1 MVKCSD
7 LSIWAEL
14 QEQAHRVKHVSLDS
28 LFEQDPDRATRW
40 TIKLNGLESDFSRNH
55 ISDETLALLLRLA
68 KERDVEG
75 LRDQMVSGTKIN
87 NTENRAVLHTA
98 LRTAKD
104 DPVYVDGQDVM
115 PAIRSLHQKLAK
127 FVADVR
133 EERWLGA
140 TGQPIRNVVNIG
152 IGGSDL
158 GPRLVVSALRE
169 QATGPQ
175 VHFVANV
182 DAADLMGL
190 LPKLDPATTLFVI
203 VSKTFTTQETLLN
216 ARSAR
221 EWLVGALGEE
231 AVAQHFVSVSTNRD
245 AVESFG
251 IHAENMFAMWDW
263 VGGRYSL
270 WSAVGVGIALSVG
283 FAGFQK
289 LLAGAALMDEHFC
302 TAPLDRNIPV
312 LAALI
317 GVWYRNFWGTSALA
331 ILPYS
336 ERLRD
341 MPRYLQQ
348 LDMES
353 NGKSVT
359 RDGEPIDYQTGPIV
373 FGECGSVGQHS
384 FHQWLHQGSSFV
396 PADFIGVRQDDMH
409 RPEHHAVLLAH
420 MQAQVE
426 ALMSGR
432 QDPDPAR
439 TNPGNKP
446 TSVYWLET
454 LDPYT
459 LGVLL
464 ALYEHKVFVQGVIWG
479 INSFDQFGVELGKK
493 LANERLKREKAS
505 TPS

>member
-1 MVKCSD
+1 MSKPSD
-7 LSIWAEL
+7 SPVWQEL
-14 QEQAHRVKHVSLDS
+14 QAQAQATQKTSLDD
-28 LFEQDPDRATRW
+28 LFASDPARATRL
-40 TIKLNGLESDFSRNH
+40 TYNVHGLSADFSRSH
-55 ISDETLALLLRLA
+55 VDEKTLGLLVKLA
-68 KERDVEG
+68 KTQQVEEWRG
-75 LRDQMVSGTKIN
+75 RMMSGEKIN
-87 NTENRAVLHTA
+87 NTEGRAVLHTA
-98 LRTAKD
+98 LRAQTD
-104 DPVYVDGQDVM
+104 GPVCVDGHDVI
-115 PAIRSLHQKLAK
+115 PAIRTLHKKLEN

-158 GPRLVVSALRE
+158 GPRLVVSALRA
-169 QATGPQ
+169 QASGPE

-190 LPKLDPATTLFVI
+190 LAKLDPATTLFVI

-221 EWLVGALGEE
+221 QWLVGSLGESS
-231 AVAQHFVSVSTNRD
+231 VARHFVAVSTNQE

-251 IHAENMFAMWDW
+251 IHAANMFAMWDW

-270 WSAVGVGIALSVG
+270 WSAVGIGIALSVG
-283 FAGFQK
+283 WSAFK
-289 LLAGAALMDEHFC
+289 DLLAGAAMMDAHFAS
-302 TAPLDRNIPV
+302 APLEENMPV

-317 GVWYRNFWGTSALA
+317 GVWYRNFRGASAQA

-336 ERLRD
+336 ERLREL
-341 MPRYLQQ
+341 PRYLQQ

-359 RDGEPIDYQTGPIV
+359 REGLAVDYMTGPII

-384 FHQWLHQGSSFV
+384 FHQWLHQGSGFV
-396 PADFIGVRQDDMH
+396 PADFIGVRYDDMK

-420 MQAQVE
+420 MEAQIE
-426 ALMSGR
+426 ALKSGR
-432 QDPDPAR
+432 VESDPAR

-446 TSVYWLET
+446 TTVLWMDR
-454 LDPYT
+454 LDAKN
-459 LGVLL
+459 LGALL
-464 ALYEHKVFVQGVIWG
+464 AFYEHKVFVQGLIWG
-479 INSFDQFGVELGKK
+479 VNSFDQFGVELGKK
-493 LANERLKREKAS
+493 LANERLKAGN
-505 TPS
+505 